1 MSAGQEK
8 VEALRSAGFTDA
20 ELATW
25 ASGARADLE
34 SAGFSS
40 KEISEYFGEK
50 NPDMS
55 PVKAMIE
62 ENLKG
67 YTPVSTFKPLN
78 STSPTA
84 KAPGKAKR
92 VPFVAG
98 EEPVE
103 AADSFF
109 EALEAGLQISTA
121 GLVFRADPPSLM
133 VPEHAPMFHR
143 IASQLGTLAGD
154 LPAMVA
160 GSLAG
165 SIAGAAAVPA
175 AAPVGAAVGGGA
187 GSFALPAA
195 LRQTLMDYYR
205 KGEIKSFGDFWER
218 TSVAFLEALKGGV
231 VGGATAGAGGWVKG
245 FAPVVTSRQ
254 VAKAT
259 MAEVATM
266 VSVGKAIEGQIPSA
280 VDFVEAGILVGGL
293 HASTRVAGKL
303 RGIYA
308 KRGVH
313 PADVI
318 QEAKINPVVKQELL
332 SENIETPALFEIK
345 ADEPLAPGETLVL
358 ADEPLATGETLVLAD
373 EPLAPAETVP
383 ALPSTP
389 KASPGNTVSISQA
402 LSQLEET
409 IPGMGLEDRPT
420 KVTIEMRSA
429 DQMGGLTIPQR
440 EELSQ
445 RGVKYG
451 WVARNDLVSSAT
463 EKAFA
468 VAERRKLVD
477 QIESLLIQNKAEK
490 DIARRLNTE
499 PEVVR
504 AVRTKLGMPLAG
516 GKKGVARWLV
526 ERQKVTGGAKGEFK
540 EVPLSSPPVTM
551 ASPPE
556 APPSAPSPAKGPEGS
571 VRSRIVSPVPEG
583 YKPTVDGFLTAVI
596 DDLHPFKQWERLLE
610 GDMTFKADESPY
622 ELARLTR
629 GSYGRADQFL
639 KRSPF
644 KFKTL
649 EDVGKSFEK
658 VISPVKFEF
667 EAFEDFAVASR
678 ALELA
683 ERGIE
688 TGVPMEGEQGAKATV
703 ERGQSKYGPVLSDL
717 VDFNGHL
724 LNYMVDAGLVTEFAA
739 KEMKE
744 LNKSYVPFYR
754 LITPAKELSAGAG
767 LKVRNPLKGIKGS
780 DLPIVSPLESIVK
793 NTYLY
798 IQLAERNRAL
808 VKLVEM
814 AERSP
819 HGKEYAERMESPV
832 PSADEVTALLEE
844 HGVESSAEVSEA
856 FDFLRMKHNALR
868 SNEFAVYRNGK
879 REVWRAPQEIVNAVR
894 ALDAPSVGLLERL
907 LSPFASSLR
916 AGVTIVPEF
925 AIRNPVRDQFSAL
938 VFSRHGFKPVYH
950 TLFGLKELFKKGD
963 AYSYWLKSGGANAT
977 MVSMD
982 RDYIQQNVFG
992 LAKDTGLIS
1001 KAWNVLKSPLEI
1013 LRATS
1018 ELLEN
1023 STRLGAFENAR
1034 AGRTDMRSI
1043 FNAAVES
1050 RDVTTDFRRI
1060 GAQTRALNSI
1070 TAFWNQHMQG
1080 LANTAIAFKER
1091 PVESMLK
1098 AGAAIT
1104 LPSVLLWL
1112 ANKDDP
1118 RWKDIPRWQKDV
1130 FWIVMTKDTVYRIPK
1145 PFELG
1150 VIFGSLPERALE
1162 AFWAENPKAF
1172 DDLSDTLYQAF
1183 APAYIPTFAV
1193 PVVEQFA
1200 NRSTFTGAPIVPAKA
1215 EKLLPE
1221 FQYVEYTTEAG
1232 KRLGRLVATVGGET
1246 NQLASPMVIE
1256 NYIRAWSGG
1265 LGTYALQLADKVL
1278 EGAKLSPEQVKPT
1291 PTLADI
1297 PFVKAFV
1304 VRHPSANSQDVTDFY
1319 DRNKRAQQWSAT
1331 IKKLIQDGDIES
1343 LQRKFPGFDQEGGE
1357 RQAVAMLARMTR
1369 LDGIAQALA
1378 NQHRML
1384 DKVYLS
1390 LEMTPDEKRQIVD
1403 GLYLG
1408 MTKTAE
1414 AGNAMFFEI
1423 DKVLEAN
1430 K

>member
-1 MSAGQEK
+1 MSAGKEK
-8 VEALRSAGFTDA
+8 METLRDAGFTDA
-20 ELATW
+20 EISKW
-25 ASGARADLE
+25 ASDARAELE
-34 SAGFSS
+34 GAGFSS
-40 KEISEYFGEK
+40 KEIGEYFGEK
-50 NPDMS
+50 NPDMT

-62 ENLKG
+62 ENLEG
-67 YTPVSTFKPLN
+67 YVPVSTFKPVN
-78 STSPTA
+78 SGTPTA

-92 VPFVAG
+92 APFVPG

-103 AADSFF
+103 LADSFL
-109 EALEAGLQISTA
+109 EAVEAGLQISTL

-133 VPEHAPMFHR
+133 LPEHAPMFHR

-154 LPAMVA
+154 LPAMAA

-165 SIAGAAAVPA
+165 SLAGAAMTPA
-175 AAPVGAAVGGGA
+175 APPVGAAVGGGA

-195 LRQTLMDYYR
+195 MRQTLMDYYR
-205 KGEIKSFGDFWER
+205 KGEIQSFGDFWER

-231 VGGATAGAGGWVKG
+231 IGGATAGAGGWVKG

-259 MAEVATM
+259 MAEVATL
-266 VSVGKAIEGQIPSA
+266 VSIGKAVELEIPSA
-280 VDFVEAGILVGGL
+280 SDFVEGGILVGGL
-293 HASTRVAGKL
+293 HASTHVAGKL

-308 KRGVH
+308 KSGVH

-318 QEAKINPVVKQELL
+318 QEAKTNPVVKQDLL

-345 ADEPLAPGETLVL
+345 DTK
-358 ADEPLATGETLVLAD
+358 
-373 EPLAPAETVP
+373 AETPVESKTEAP
-383 ALPSTP
+383 KPSPSTP
-389 KASPGNTVSISQA
+389 RASTGNTVNMSQA

-409 IPGMGLEDRPT
+409 VPGVGLEERPT
-420 KVTIEMRSA
+420 TVTIEMRSA
-429 DQMGGLTIPQR
+429 DQMGGLTVPQR
-440 EELSQ
+440 EVLSQ
-445 RGVKYG
+445 RGLEHG
-451 WVARNDLVSSAT
+451 WISRDDLVSSAT

-468 VAERRKLVD
+468 VAERRNLVD
-477 QIESLLIQNKAEK
+477 QIESLLIQNKTEK
-490 DIARRLNTE
+490 SIADRLKTDTK
-499 PEVVR
+499 VVR
-504 AVRTKLGMPLAG
+504 AVRTKLGMPLSG
-516 GKKGVARWLV
+516 GKKGVSRWLV

-540 EVPLSSPPVTM
+540 TVPESNPPVTM
-551 ASPPE
+551 TSPPE
-556 APPSAPSPAKGPEGS
+556 APPAIPSPAKGPEGS

-583 YKPTVDGFLTAVI
+583 YKPTMDGFLTAVV
-596 DDLHPFKQWERLLE
+596 DDLHPLKQWERLLE
-610 GDMTFKADESPY
+610 GDVAFKADESPY

-639 KRSPF
+639 TRSPF
-644 KFKTL
+644 NFKTL
-649 EDVGKSFEK
+649 EDIGRPLTRILEPFAGEL
-658 VISPVKFEF
+658 

-683 ERGIE
+683 GRGIE
-688 TGVPMEGEQGAKATV
+688 TGIPLDGEQGARALV
-703 ERGQSKYGPVLSDL
+703 GRGQSKYGPALSFL
-717 VDFNGHL
+717 VEYTDYL
-724 LNYMVDAGLVTEFAA
+724 LDYMQDAGLVSEFAV
-739 KEMKE
+739 KEMRE
-744 LNKSYVPFYR
+744 LNKSYVPLYR
-754 LITPAKELSAGAG
+754 LITPPKELSAGAG
-767 LKVRNPLKGIKGS
+767 LKVRNPLKQIKGS

-798 IQLAERNRAL
+798 VQLAERNRAL

-814 AERSP
+814 AEKSP
-819 HGKEYAERMESPV
+819 RGADYAERVESPV
-832 PSADEVTALLEE
+832 PSADEVTSLLEE
-844 HGVESSAEVSEA
+844 HGVESSAEVAEA

-894 ALDAPSVGLLERL
+894 ALDAPAVGLLERL

-938 VFSRHGFKPVYH
+938 LFSRHGFKPVYH
-950 TLFGLKELFKKGD
+950 SLLGLKELFKKGD

-982 RDYIQQNVFG
+982 RDYIRANVFG
-992 LAKDTGLIS
+992 IAKDTGLVS
-1001 KAWNVLKSPLEI
+1001 KTWNILKSPLEI

-1023 STRLGAFENAR
+1023 ATRFGAFENAR
-1034 AGRTDMRSI
+1034 AGRTDVRSI
-1043 FNAAVES
+1043 FNAGVES
-1050 RDVTTDFRRI
+1050 RDVSTDFRRI

-1070 TAFWNQHMQG
+1070 TAFWNQHTQG
-1080 LANTAIAFKER
+1080 LANTVTAFRER
-1091 PVESMLK
+1091 PLESTMK

-1104 LPSVLLWL
+1104 LPSVLLWM

-1118 RWKDIPRWQKDV
+1118 RWKDIPRWQKDI
-1130 FWIVMTKDTVYRIPK
+1130 FWIVLTKENIYRVPK

-1150 VIFGSLPERALE
+1150 VVFGSIPERVLE
-1162 AFWAENPKAF
+1162 AFSAENPKAF

-1193 PVVEQFA
+1193 PIVEQFA
-1200 NRSTFTGAPIVPAKA
+1200 NRSTFTGAPIVPAKV

-1232 KRLGRLVATVGGET
+1232 KQLGRMVATVGGET
-1246 NQLASPMVIE
+1246 NQLASPMVLE

-1265 LGTYALQLADKVL
+1265 FGLYALQLADKL
-1278 EGAKLSPEQVKPT
+1278 LAGAKLSPEQVKPT
-1291 PTLADI
+1291 PSLADI
-1297 PFVKAFV
+1297 PFIKAFV
-1304 VRHPSANSQDVTDFY
+1304 IRHPSANPQQVTDFY
-1319 DRNKRAQQWSAT
+1319 DRNKQAQQWSAT
-1331 IKKLIQDGDIES
+1331 IKKLIQDGDLAS
-1343 LQRKFPGFDQEGGE
+1343 LRRKFPGFDQEGGE
-1357 RQAVAMLARMTR
+1357 RQAVAIISRMIR
-1369 LDGIAQALA
+1369 MDGVAQSLS

-1390 LEMTPDEKRQIVD
+1390 LEIPPEEKRQIID

-1408 MTKTAE
+1408 MSNTAE
-1414 AGNAMFFEI
+1414 VGNAMFFEI
-1423 DKVLEAN
+1423 DKVLEAS